1 MQSTTVDPGNILE
14 VDSLSFSYDGK
25 EEALRNVTLSVRRGD
40 YVGLVGPNG
49 AGKTTLLKI
58 VLRILPL
65 SIGSVRLFGT
75 DIREFSE
82 WERIGYVPQTAVRF
96 DVNFPA
102 SVYEVAMMGR
112 YKGGRMFQRMSDAD
126 RDAVE
131 RALASVDLWGFR
143 NRLIGDLS
151 GGQQQR
157 VFIARALVNRP
168 EILFLDEPTTGV
180 DKKTQDDF
188 YELLK
193 KLNRESSI
201 TLVLVSHD
209 IDRIVREVSRVA
221 CVDRSLIRYL
231 SPDEY
236 RAESASTTIFE
247 RDIKV
252 EPHRHHYA

>member
-1 MQSTTVDPGNILE
+1 MQSVANNNILE
-14 VDSLSFSYDGK
+14 VEGLSFSYDGK
-25 EEALRNVTLSVRRGD
+25 EEALQGVTLAVRRGD

-58 VLRILPL
+58 ILRLLPL
-65 SIGSVRLFGT
+65 TSGSVRLFGV

-82 WERIGYVPQTAVRF
+82 WDKIGYVPQTAVHF
-96 DVNFPA
+96 DVNFPV

-112 YKGGRMFQRMSDAD
+112 YQSGRIFQRMKGAD
-126 RDAVE
+126 RDAVKS
-131 RALASVDLWGFR
+131 ALTSVDMWDYR
-143 NRLIGDLS
+143 DRLIGDLS

-157 VFIARALVNRP
+157 VFIARALVSSP

-180 DKKTQDDF
+180 DKQMQDDF
-188 YELLK
+188 YGLLK
-193 KLNRESSI
+193 KLNRESGI

-209 IDRIVREVSRVA
+209 IDRIVREVSHVA

-231 SPDEY
+231 SPEAY
-236 RAESASTTIFE
+236 QAESASTAIFE

>member
-1 MQSTTVDPGNILE
+1 MHSAINVENILE
-14 VDSLSFSYDGK
+14 VENLSFSYDGK
-25 EEALRNVTLSVRRGD
+25 EDALQGVTLAVRRGD

-58 VLRILPL
+58 MLRLLPL
-65 SIGSVRLFGT
+65 SSGSVRLFGV
-75 DIREFSE
+75 DVREFSE
-82 WERIGYVPQTAVRF
+82 WEKIGYVPQTAVHF
-96 DVNFPA
+96 DVNFPV

-112 YKGGRMFQRMSDAD
+112 YKSGSIFQRLRDVD
-126 RDAVE
+126 RDAVKDS
-131 RALASVDLWGFR
+131 LTSVDMWDFR
-143 NRLIGDLS
+143 DRLIGDLS

-180 DKKTQDDF
+180 DKKTQDGF
-188 YELLK
+188 YSLLK
-193 KLNRESSI
+193 KLNGESGI

-209 IDRIVREVSRVA
+209 IDRIVREVTHIA

-231 SPDEY
+231 SPEAY
-236 RAESASTTIFE
+236 QSESASTTIFE

>member
-1 MQSTTVDPGNILE
+1 MQSVTNDNILE
-14 VDSLSFSYDGK
+14 VEALSFSYDGK
-25 EEALRNVTLSVRRGD
+25 EEALQGVTLAVRRGD

-58 VLRILPL
+58 ILRLLPL
-65 SIGSVRLFGT
+65 TSGSVRLFGA

-82 WERIGYVPQTAVRF
+82 WEKVGYVPQTAVHF
-96 DVNFPA
+96 DVNFPV

-112 YKGGRMFQRMSDAD
+112 YQSGRIFQRMKGAD
-126 RDAVE
+126 RDAVKS
-131 RALASVDLWGFR
+131 ALTSVDMWDYR
-143 NRLIGDLS
+143 DRLIGDLS

-157 VFIARALVNRP
+157 VFIARALVSSP

-188 YELLK
+188 YGLLK
-193 KLNRESSI
+193 KLNRESGI

-209 IDRIVREVSRVA
+209 IDRIVREVSHVA

-231 SPDEY
+231 SPEAY
-236 RAESASTTIFE
+236 RTESASTTIFE

>member
-1 MQSTTVDPGNILE
+1 MQSVANNNILE
-14 VDSLSFSYDGK
+14 VEGLSFSYDGK
-25 EEALRNVTLSVRRGD
+25 EEALRGVTLAVRRGD

-58 VLRILPL
+58 ILRLLPL
-65 SIGSVRLFGT
+65 TSGSVRLFGA

-82 WERIGYVPQTAVRF
+82 WEKVGYVPQTAVHF
-96 DVNFPA
+96 DVNFPV

-112 YKGGRMFQRMSDAD
+112 YKSKRIFQRMNDAD
-126 RDAVE
+126 RDAAKH
-131 RALASVDLWGFR
+131 ALASVDMWDYR
-143 NRLIGDLS
+143 DRLIGDLS

-180 DKKTQDDF
+180 DKQTQDDF
-188 YELLK
+188 YGLLK
-193 KLNRESSI
+193 KLNRESGI

-209 IDRIVREVSRVA
+209 IDRIVREVSHVA

-231 SPDEY
+231 SPEAY
-236 RAESASTTIFE
+236 QAESASTAIFE

>member
-1 MQSTTVDPGNILE
+1 MQSVANNNILE
-14 VDSLSFSYDGK
+14 VEGLSFSYDGK
-25 EEALRNVTLSVRRGD
+25 EEALRGVTLAVRRGD

-58 VLRILPL
+58 ILRLLPL
-65 SIGSVRLFGT
+65 TSGSVRLFGA

-82 WERIGYVPQTAVRF
+82 WDKIGYVPQTAVHF
-96 DVNFPA
+96 DVNFPV

-112 YKGGRMFQRMSDAD
+112 YQSGRIFQRMKGAD
-126 RDAVE
+126 RDAVKS
-131 RALASVDLWGFR
+131 ALTSVDMWDYR
-143 NRLIGDLS
+143 DRLIGDLS

-157 VFIARALVNRP
+157 VFIARALVSSP

-188 YELLK
+188 YGLLK
-193 KLNRESSI
+193 KLNRESGI

-209 IDRIVREVSRVA
+209 IDRIVREVSHVA

-231 SPDEY
+231 SPEAY
-236 RAESASTTIFE
+236 RTESASTTIFE

>member
-1 MQSTTVDPGNILE
+1 MHSAINVENILE
-14 VDSLSFSYDGK
+14 VENLSFSYDGK
-25 EEALRNVTLSVRRGD
+25 EDALQGVTLAVRRGD

-58 VLRILPL
+58 MLRLLPL
-65 SIGSVRLFGT
+65 SSGSVRLFGV
-75 DIREFSE
+75 DVREFSE
-82 WERIGYVPQTAVRF
+82 WEKIGYVPQTAVHF
-96 DVNFPA
+96 DVNFPV

-112 YKGGRMFQRMSDAD
+112 YKSGSIFQRLRDVD
-126 RDAVE
+126 RDAVKDS
-131 RALASVDLWGFR
+131 LTSVDMWDFR
-143 NRLIGDLS
+143 DRLIGDLS
-151 GGQQQR
+151 GGQEQR

-180 DKKTQDDF
+180 DTKTQDGF
-188 YELLK
+188 YSLLR
-193 KLNRESSI
+193 KLNGEAGI

-209 IDRIVREVSRVA
+209 IDRIVREVTHLA

-231 SPDEY
+231 SPEAY

>member
-1 MQSTTVDPGNILE
+1 MQSVADNNILE
-14 VDSLSFSYDGK
+14 VEALSFSYDGK
-25 EEALRNVTLSVRRGD
+25 EEALQGVTLSVRRGD

-58 VLRILPL
+58 ILRLLPL
-65 SIGSVRLFGT
+65 TSGSIRLFGA

-82 WERIGYVPQTAVRF
+82 WDKIGYVPQTAVHF
-96 DVNFPA
+96 DVNFPV

-112 YKGGRMFQRMSDAD
+112 YQSGRIFQRMKGAD
-126 RDAVE
+126 RDAVKS
-131 RALASVDLWGFR
+131 ALTSVDMWDYR
-143 NRLIGDLS
+143 DRLIGDLS

-157 VFIARALVNRP
+157 VFIARALVSSP

-188 YELLK
+188 YGLLK
-193 KLNRESSI
+193 KLNRESGI

-209 IDRIVREVSRVA
+209 IDRIVREVSHVA

-231 SPDEY
+231 SPEAY
-236 RAESASTTIFE
+236 RTESASTTIFE

>member
-1 MQSTTVDPGNILE
+1 MQSVADNNILE
-14 VDSLSFSYDGK
+14 VEALSFSYDGK
-25 EEALRNVTLSVRRGD
+25 EEALRGVTLAVRRGD

-58 VLRILPL
+58 ILRLLPL
-65 SIGSVRLFGT
+65 TSGSVRLFGA

-82 WERIGYVPQTAVRF
+82 WDKIGYVPQTAVHF
-96 DVNFPA
+96 DVNFPV

-112 YKGGRMFQRMSDAD
+112 YQSGRIFQRMKGAD
-126 RDAVE
+126 RDAVKS
-131 RALASVDLWGFR
+131 ALTSVDMWDYR
-143 NRLIGDLS
+143 DRLIGDLS

-157 VFIARALVNRP
+157 VFIARALVSSP

-188 YELLK
+188 YGLLK
-193 KLNRESSI
+193 KLNRESGI

-209 IDRIVREVSRVA
+209 IDRIVREVSHVA

-231 SPDEY
+231 SPEAY
-236 RAESASTTIFE
+236 RTESASTTIFE

>member
-1 MQSTTVDPGNILE
+1 MQSEVDTGNILE
-14 VDSLSFSYDGK
+14 VENLSFSYDGK
-25 EEALRNVTLSVRRGD
+25 EEALRGVTLSVRRGD

-49 AGKTTLLKI
+49 AGKTTLLK
-58 VLRILPL
+58 LMLQLLPL
-65 SIGSVRLFGT
+65 SVGSIRLFGV

-82 WERIGYVPQTAVRF
+82 WERVGYVPQTAVHF
-96 DVNFPA
+96 DVNFPV
-102 SVYEVAMMGR
+102 SVYEVALMGR
-112 YKGGRMFQRMSDAD
+112 YKSGRIFQRMRHAD
-126 RDAVE
+126 RDAVKD
-131 RALASVDLWGFR
+131 ALVSVDMWDFR
-143 NRLIGDLS
+143 DRLIGDLS

-180 DKKTQDDF
+180 DKKTQDGF
-188 YELLK
+188 YALLK
-193 KLNRESSI
+193 KLNTESGI

-209 IDRIVREVSRVA
+209 IDRIVREVSHVA

-231 SPDEY
+231 SPEAY
-236 RAESASTTIFE
+236 QAESASTTIFE

>member
-1 MQSTTVDPGNILE
+1 MQSVTNDNILE
-14 VDSLSFSYDGK
+14 VEALSFSYDGK
-25 EEALRNVTLSVRRGD
+25 EEALQGVTLAVRRGD

-58 VLRILPL
+58 ILRLLPL
-65 SIGSVRLFGT
+65 TSGSVRLFGA

-82 WERIGYVPQTAVRF
+82 WEKVGYVPQTAVHF
-96 DVNFPA
+96 DVNFPV

-112 YKGGRMFQRMSDAD
+112 YQSGRIFQRMKGAD
-126 RDAVE
+126 RDAVKS
-131 RALASVDLWGFR
+131 ALTSVDMWDYR
-143 NRLIGDLS
+143 DRLIGDLS

-157 VFIARALVNRP
+157 VFIARALVSSP

-180 DKKTQDDF
+180 DKQTQDDF
-188 YELLK
+188 YGLLK
-193 KLNRESSI
+193 KLNRESGI

-209 IDRIVREVSRVA
+209 IDRIVREVSHVA

-231 SPDEY
+231 SPEAY
-236 RAESASTTIFE
+236 QAESASTAIFE

>member
-1 MQSTTVDPGNILE
+1 MQSVADNNILE
-14 VDSLSFSYDGK
+14 VEALSFSYDGK
-25 EEALRNVTLSVRRGD
+25 EEALQGVTLSVRRGD

-58 VLRILPL
+58 ILRLLPL
-65 SIGSVRLFGT
+65 TSGSVRLFGA

-82 WERIGYVPQTAVRF
+82 WDKIGYVPQTAVHF
-96 DVNFPA
+96 DVNFPV

-112 YKGGRMFQRMSDAD
+112 YQSGRIFQRMKGAD
-126 RDAVE
+126 RDAVKS
-131 RALASVDLWGFR
+131 ALTSVDMWDYR
-143 NRLIGDLS
+143 DRLIGDLS

-157 VFIARALVNRP
+157 VFIARALVSSP

-188 YELLK
+188 YGLLK
-193 KLNRESSI
+193 KLNRESGI

-209 IDRIVREVSRVA
+209 IDRIVREVSHVA

-231 SPDEY
+231 SPEAY
-236 RAESASTTIFE
+236 RTESASTTIFE